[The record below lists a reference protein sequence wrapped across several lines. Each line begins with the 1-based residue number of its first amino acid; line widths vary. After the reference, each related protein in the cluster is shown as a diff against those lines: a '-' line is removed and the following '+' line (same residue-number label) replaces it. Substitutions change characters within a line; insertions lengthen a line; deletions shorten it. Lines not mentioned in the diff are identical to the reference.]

1 MTDTLLNWK
10 DCVKRLYQDCFSPC
24 LMFYT
29 SFIPEFVANIF
40 MLLFFILGYSVS
52 ENSNKASE
60 NVSHT
65 FVMLAN
71 SIFGR

>member
-1 MTDTLLNWK
+1 
-10 DCVKRLYQDCFSPC
+10 
-24 LMFYT
+24 MFYT

-60 NVSHT
+60 NVNDT

-71 SIFGR
+71 STFGR